1 MGTTTPS
8 GPGYETAIV
17 HDLPDLARRASGRKP
32 AWSHRGEDLSV
43 NLISCLN
50 GEGVGRHMN
59 VEVEVLIVGVDGHG
73 SVEVD
78 GHWHAVGSGQVI
90 IIPKGTARATRCD
103 GDRFTYLTCHRTRS
117 RMWPAVR
124 VQGDTSTGGGTRD

>member
-1 MGTTTPS
+1 MGTTTPA
-8 GPGYETAIV
+8 GPGHENAIV
-17 HDLPDLARRASGRKP
+17 HNLTDLARLASGRKP

-43 NLISCLN
+43 NLISCLS
-50 GEGVGRHMN
+50 GEGVGRHVN

-90 IIPKGTARATRCD
+90 IVPKGTARATRCD

-117 RMWPAVR
+117 GMWPAVR
-124 VQGDTSTGGGTRD
+124 GQGDTSTGGGTHD